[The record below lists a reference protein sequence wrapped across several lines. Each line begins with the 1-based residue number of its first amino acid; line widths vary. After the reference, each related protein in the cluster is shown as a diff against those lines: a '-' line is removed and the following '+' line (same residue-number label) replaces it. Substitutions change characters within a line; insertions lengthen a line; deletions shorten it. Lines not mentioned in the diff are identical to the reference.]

1 MRLFLFLIKFH
12 NLFIYLYFIYPQS
25 WDMFM
30 LQSFCFVRNL
40 CNIEFGVRECA
51 VLCWLPSSSSALPGL
66 SSGGRWGLPVLPM
79 CPLASEEKKKRE
91 REQLLLTTQPL
102 RCHPPPSFL
111 FSLRKGSTTPCQP
124 IRTQLHPLHHIIS
137 VSKVTGR
144 PLSLSLSLPLC
155 FQTERCRIIIIIPP
169 IRPFTPPSHTELV
182 ASLALASPV
191 LASSLSLARSLSF
204 CSGIATTSTAPPF
217 SSLCIL

>member
-25 WDMFM
+25 WDMFV

-91 REQLLLTTQPL
+91 RAAASHIPAFALSSS
-102 RCHPPPSFL
+102 PSFL

>member
-25 WDMFM
+25 WDMFV

-91 REQLLLTTQPL
+91 RAAASHNPAFALSSS
-102 RCHPPPSFL
+102 PSFL

>member
-91 REQLLLTTQPL
+91 RAAASHNPAFALSSSPLLSLLPQEGEHHTLSANQNSA
-102 RCHPPPSFL
+102 PPSPSHHLSFQGNRATPLSL
-111 FSLRKGSTTPCQP
+111 FHSL
-124 IRTQLHPLHHIIS
+124 S
-137 VSKVTGR
+137 VSKLKGAA
-144 PLSLSLSLPLC
+144 SSSSSLPSVLSPH
-155 FQTERCRIIIIIPP
+155 RP
-169 IRPFTPPSHTELV
+169 ILSWWLV
-182 ASLALASPV
+182 
-191 LASSLSLARSLSF
+191 
-204 CSGIATTSTAPPF
+204 
-217 SSLCIL
+217 

>member
-1 MRLFLFLIKFH
+1 MRLFLFLFKFH

-91 REQLLLTTQPL
+91 RAAASHNPAFALSSSPLLSLLPQEGEHHTLSANQNSA
-102 RCHPPPSFL
+102 PPSPSHHLSFQGNRATPLSL
-111 FSLRKGSTTPCQP
+111 FHSL
-124 IRTQLHPLHHIIS
+124 S
-137 VSKVTGR
+137 VSKLKGAA
-144 PLSLSLSLPLC
+144 SSSSSLPSVLSPH
-155 FQTERCRIIIIIPP
+155 RP
-169 IRPFTPPSHTELV
+169 ILSWWLV
-182 ASLALASPV
+182 
-191 LASSLSLARSLSF
+191 
-204 CSGIATTSTAPPF
+204 
-217 SSLCIL
+217 

>member
-30 LQSFCFVRNL
+30 LQRFCFVRNL

-91 REQLLLTTQPL
+91 RAAASHNPAFALSSSPLLSLLPQEGEHHTLSANQNSA
-102 RCHPPPSFL
+102 PPSPSHHLSFQGNRATPLSL
-111 FSLRKGSTTPCQP
+111 FHSL
-124 IRTQLHPLHHIIS
+124 S
-137 VSKVTGR
+137 VSKLKGAA
-144 PLSLSLSLPLC
+144 SSSSSLPSVLSPH
-155 FQTERCRIIIIIPP
+155 RP
-169 IRPFTPPSHTELV
+169 ILSWWLV
-182 ASLALASPV
+182 
-191 LASSLSLARSLSF
+191 
-204 CSGIATTSTAPPF
+204 
-217 SSLCIL
+217 

>member
-91 REQLLLTTQPL
+91 RAAASHNPAFALSSSPLLSLLPQEGEHHTLSANQNSA
-102 RCHPPPSFL
+102 PPSP
-111 FSLRKGSTTPCQP
+111 S
-124 IRTQLHPLHHIIS
+124 HHLS
-137 VSKVTGR
+137 FQGNRAT
-144 PLSLSLSLPLC
+144 PLSLS
-155 FQTERCRIIIIIPP
+155 
-169 IRPFTPPSHTELV
+169 FTPSLFLNWKVPHHHHHPSH
-182 ASLALASPV
+182 P
-191 LASSLSLARSLSF
+191 SF
-204 CSGIATTSTAPPF
+204 HPTVPYWAGG
-217 SSLCIL
+217 

>member
-30 LQSFCFVRNL
+30 LQRFCFVRNL

-91 REQLLLTTQPL
+91 RAAASHNPAFALSSS
-102 RCHPPPSFL
+102 PSFL

>member
-1 MRLFLFLIKFH
+1 MCCTVLASLIFLCTSRIVQWGALRT
-12 NLFIYLYFIYPQS
+12 S
-25 WDMFM
+25 
-30 LQSFCFVRNL
+30 
-40 CNIEFGVRECA
+40 CA
-51 VLCWLPSSSSALPGL
+51 PYV
-66 SSGGRWGLPVLPM
+66 SSGIRG
-79 CPLASEEKKKRE
+79 KKEKRE
-91 REQLLLTTQPL
+91 RAAASHNPAFALSSS
-102 RCHPPPSFL
+102 PSFL

>member
-1 MRLFLFLIKFH
+1 MWDFFFFLLNFI
-12 NLFIYLYFIYPQS
+12 IYLYFIYPQS
-25 WDMFM
+25 WEMFM

-144 PLSLSLSLPLC
+144 PLSLSLS
-155 FQTERCRIIIIIPP
+155 
-169 IRPFTPPSHTELV
+169 FTPSLFPNWKVPHHHHHPSH
-182 ASLALASPV
+182 P
-191 LASSLSLARSLSF
+191 SF
-204 CSGIATTSTAPPF
+204 HPTVPYWAGG
-217 SSLCIL
+217 

>member
-25 WDMFM
+25 WEMFV

-91 REQLLLTTQPL
+91 RAAASHNPAFALSSSPLLSLLPQEGEHHTLSANQNSA
-102 RCHPPPSFL
+102 PPSPSHHLSFQGNRATPLSL
-111 FSLRKGSTTPCQP
+111 FHSL
-124 IRTQLHPLHHIIS
+124 S
-137 VSKVTGR
+137 VSKLKGAA
-144 PLSLSLSLPLC
+144 SSSSSLPSVLSPH
-155 FQTERCRIIIIIPP
+155 RP
-169 IRPFTPPSHTELV
+169 ILSWWLV
-182 ASLALASPV
+182 
-191 LASSLSLARSLSF
+191 
-204 CSGIATTSTAPPF
+204 
-217 SSLCIL
+217 

>member
-1 MRLFLFLIKFH
+1 MCCTVLASLIFLCTSRIV
-12 NLFIYLYFIYPQS
+12 Q
-25 WDMFM
+25 W
-30 LQSFCFVRNL
+30 
-40 CNIEFGVRECA
+40 G
-51 VLCWLPSSSSALPGL
+51 ALRTSCDPYV
-66 SSGGRWGLPVLPM
+66 SSGIRG
-79 CPLASEEKKKRE
+79 KKEKRE
-91 REQLLLTTQPL
+91 RQRESSCFSQPSL
-102 RCHPPPSFL
+102 CAVILPPSFL

-191 LASSLSLARSLSF
+191 LASSLSLSRSLSF

>member
-25 WDMFM
+25 WEMFV

-79 CPLASEEKKKRE
+79 CPLASEEKRKRE
-91 REQLLLTTQPL
+91 RAAASHNPAFALSSSPLLSLLPQEGEHHTLSANQNSA
-102 RCHPPPSFL
+102 PPSPSHHLSFQGNRATPLSL
-111 FSLRKGSTTPCQP
+111 FHSL
-124 IRTQLHPLHHIIS
+124 S
-137 VSKVTGR
+137 VSKLKGAA
-144 PLSLSLSLPLC
+144 SSSSSLPSVLSPH
-155 FQTERCRIIIIIPP
+155 RP
-169 IRPFTPPSHTELV
+169 ILSWWLV
-182 ASLALASPV
+182 
-191 LASSLSLARSLSF
+191 
-204 CSGIATTSTAPPF
+204 
-217 SSLCIL
+217 

>member
-30 LQSFCFVRNL
+30 LRSFCFVRNL

-79 CPLASEEKKKRE
+79 CPLASEEKKKRD
-91 REQLLLTTQPL
+91 RAAASHNPAFALSSS
-102 RCHPPPSFL
+102 PSFL

-191 LASSLSLARSLSF
+191 LASSLSLSRSLSF

>member
-1 MRLFLFLIKFH
+1 
-12 NLFIYLYFIYPQS
+12 
-25 WDMFM
+25 MFM
-30 LQSFCFVRNL
+30 LQRVCFVRNL

-66 SSGGRWGLPVLPM
+66 SSGGRWGPPVLPM

-155 FQTERCRIIIIIPP
+155 FQTEKVPHHHHH
-169 IRPFTPPSHTELV
+169 PSHPSFHPTV
-182 ASLALASPV
+182 PYWAGGYFSFSLSCV
-191 LASSLSLARSLSF
+191 SIISVSLSLALFLQWDCHNINGTSLLLTLHPLTEKQRRKKWDGLKDEQR
-204 CSGIATTSTAPPF
+204 CGMY
-217 SSLCIL
+217 C